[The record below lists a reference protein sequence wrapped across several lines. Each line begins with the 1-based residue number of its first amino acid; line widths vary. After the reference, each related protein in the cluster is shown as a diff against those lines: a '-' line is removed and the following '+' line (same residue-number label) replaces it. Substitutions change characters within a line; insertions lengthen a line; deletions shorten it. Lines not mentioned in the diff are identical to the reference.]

1 MDNRLLIDKS
11 HHISSYLDFKISYQF
26 KLTDDFTCNYRFKNY
41 IYEDYMQYY
50 NDFEW
55 MLIVLGINWQCIL
68 VSFEMINNKTIIN
81 NRLEGF
87 NT

>member
-1 MDNRLLIDKS
+1 
-11 HHISSYLDFKISYQF
+11 
-26 KLTDDFTCNYRFKNY
+26 
-41 IYEDYMQYY
+41 
-50 NDFEW
+50 

>member
-50 NDFEW
+50 NDFE
-55 MLIVLGINWQCIL
+55 
-68 VSFEMINNKTIIN
+68 
-81 NRLEGF
+81 
-87 NT
+87 